1 MLDALEDFRETVE
14 GAAARLLLITEEESE
29 RRVADGKWSPKEIVG
44 HLIDSAANNHQRFV
58 RAQFTDDL
66 DFPGYEQEAWV
77 AAQCYQ
83 RESWPQL
90 IALWRAYNQHLRHV
104 VSCIPEEKLKQLR
117 ARHSLDRIAW
127 RLVGADQPATLEYL
141 IRDYIAHLKHHL
153 SQIFIEESRI

>member
-14 GAAARLLLITEEESE
+14 AAAARLALMTEAESE

-66 DFPGYEQEAWV
+66 DFPGYEQDDWV
-77 AAQCYQ
+77 TAQCYQ

-90 IALWRAYNQHLRHV
+90 IALWRAYNQHLQHV
-104 VSCIPEEKLKQLR
+104 VSCINEEKLVQLR
-117 ARHSLDRIAW
+117 AQHNLDRIAW
-127 RLVGADQPATLEYL
+127 RLVSREQPATLEYL

-153 SQIFIEESRI
+153 SQIFIEESQT